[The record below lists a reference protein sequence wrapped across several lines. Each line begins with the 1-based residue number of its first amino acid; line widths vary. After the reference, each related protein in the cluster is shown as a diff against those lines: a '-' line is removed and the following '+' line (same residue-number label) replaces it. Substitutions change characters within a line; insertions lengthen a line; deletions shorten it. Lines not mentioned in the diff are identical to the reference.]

1 MTASG
6 YAFKVLVLLKS
17 EDLPCAGKST
27 EVFVNFCSTNT
38 CSISGQFQA
47 INSLKIHEKK
57 KKQKQDKT
65 KKP

>member
-6 YAFKVLVLLKS
+6 YAFKVLVLLQS

-47 INSLKIHEKK
+47 INGLKIHEKHK
-57 KKQKQDKT
+57 NKTKQKN
-65 KKP
+65 PER